1 MGTEIRRVHLDDWQA
16 SRQLRLDALRDEAA
30 SIAFLES
37 YEDAARRPD
46 EFWEDRVRRSAEGDD
61 AAQFVA
67 VDDEA
72 LVGTVTVLVQ
82 PAGSHDYH
90 GRLIEHRRAVLVGVY
105 VRPQHRGAG
114 LIDALIDAAAQ
125 WCRQRDVT
133 ELVLDVHRDNVR
145 AQRAYR
151 RAGFAP
157 TGSTVI
163 GPIGV
168 EVDMARRLGG
178 SVGLGTVGLGAVG
191 DAVTS
196 NNGPDESVTMP
207 RQRPPSDANPGAR

>member
-1 MGTEIRRVHLDDWQA
+1 
-16 SRQLRLDALRDEAA
+16 
-30 SIAFLES
+30 
-37 YEDAARRPD
+37 
-46 EFWEDRVRRSAEGDD
+46 
-61 AAQFVA
+61 
-67 VDDEA
+67 
-72 LVGTVTVLVQ
+72 
-82 PAGSHDYH
+82 
-90 GRLIEHRRAVLVGVY
+90 VGVY

-168 EVDMARRLGG
+168 EVDMARRLG
-178 SVGLGTVGLGAVG
+178 
-191 DAVTS
+191 DAVTGDG
-196 NNGPDESVTMP
+196 GPDESLTTP